1 MNSIGERIRELRT
14 ARKMTQNEFADRI
27 NVTKSTVSAYE
38 NGTRLPSHDVLIKIA
53 RLFKVSTDNLLGY
66 SEKSVL
72 DVTGL
77 TRTQINTLQDVITT
91 YQRHNLLY
99 QKMMEEDGGREWLTS
114 MELMKEGNVDWMK

>member
-1 MNSIGERIRELRT
+1 MNSIGERIKELRT

-38 NGTRLPSHDVLIKIA
+38 NGTRLPSYDVLIKIA
-53 RLFKVSTDNLLGY
+53 RLFKVSTDHLLGY

-114 MELMKEGNVDWMK
+114 MELMEGGKADWMK